1 MYRVLDIQISPITY
15 TLGIVRGNDWGKN
28 KGFVD

>member
-1 MYRVLDIQISPITY
+1 MYRVLYNINYPMTY